1 MKIKD
6 KVQKEI
12 EMQLDMIAAKVD
24 EINELAMD
32 YTKDQREENIDHFIN
47 HVVVFL
53 RIKPVRP
60 QVFPHKPLNCW
71 RFFYAFIFSDRVE
84 MMFMSVDHQ

>member
-12 EMQLDMIAAKVD
+12 EMQLDMIAAKVN
-24 EINELAMD
+24 EINELAMG

-47 HVVVFL
+47 TEEESKDDKVY
-53 RIKPVRP
+53 
-60 QVFPHKPLNCW
+60 NG
-71 RFFYAFIFSDRVE
+71 
-84 MMFMSVDHQ
+84 

>member
-24 EINELAMD
+24 EINELAMG
-32 YTKDQREENIDHFIN
+32 YTKDQIEENIDFFIEQD
-47 HVVVFL
+47 
-53 RIKPVRP
+53 IMK
-60 QVFPHKPLNCW
+60 QQEEDEKK
-71 RFFYAFIFSDRVE
+71 
-84 MMFMSVDHQ
+84 

>member
-24 EINELAMD
+24 EINELATG
-32 YTKDQREENIDHFIN
+32 YTKDQKEEYIDHFIDTEEGVKDDKIHN
-47 HVVVFL
+47 G
-53 RIKPVRP
+53 
-60 QVFPHKPLNCW
+60 
-71 RFFYAFIFSDRVE
+71 
-84 MMFMSVDHQ
+84 

>member
-1 MKIKD
+1 MNIKD

-24 EINELAMD
+24 EINKLAMG

-47 HVVVFL
+47 TEEESKDDKVH
-53 RIKPVRP
+53 
-60 QVFPHKPLNCW
+60 NG
-71 RFFYAFIFSDRVE
+71 
-84 MMFMSVDHQ
+84 

>member
-24 EINELAMD
+24 EINELATG
-32 YTKDQREENIDHFIN
+32 YTKDQKEEYIDHFIDTEEESKDDKIHN
-47 HVVVFL
+47 G
-53 RIKPVRP
+53 
-60 QVFPHKPLNCW
+60 
-71 RFFYAFIFSDRVE
+71 
-84 MMFMSVDHQ
+84 

>member
-24 EINELAMD
+24 EINELAMG
-32 YTKDQREENIDHFIN
+32 YTKDQKEEYIDHFIDTEEESKDDKVHN
-47 HVVVFL
+47 G
-53 RIKPVRP
+53 
-60 QVFPHKPLNCW
+60 
-71 RFFYAFIFSDRVE
+71 
-84 MMFMSVDHQ
+84 

>member
-24 EINELAMD
+24 EINELAMG
-32 YTKDQREENIDHFIN
+32 YTKDQKEEYIDHFIDTEEN
-47 HVVVFL
+47 EDDKVHNG
-53 RIKPVRP
+53 RR
-60 QVFPHKPLNCW
+60 
-71 RFFYAFIFSDRVE
+71 
-84 MMFMSVDHQ
+84 

>member
-24 EINELAMD
+24 EINELAMG
-32 YTKDQREENIDHFIN
+32 YTKDQIEENIDFFIEQEI
-47 HVVVFL
+47 
-53 RIKPVRP
+53 IK
-60 QVFPHKPLNCW
+60 QQEEDEKK
-71 RFFYAFIFSDRVE
+71 
-84 MMFMSVDHQ
+84 

>member
-24 EINELAMD
+24 EINELAMG
-32 YTKDQREENIDHFIN
+32 YTKDQKEEYIDHFIDTEEESKDDKIHN
-47 HVVVFL
+47 G
-53 RIKPVRP
+53 
-60 QVFPHKPLNCW
+60 W
-71 RFFYAFIFSDRVE
+71 RWKWFR
-84 MMFMSVDHQ
+84 